1 MSFDISI
8 GDFLLENILSPF
20 LPALT
25 VDELSVLGIFLC
37 NWGIGNL
44 LGKRQ
49 FDISIGDFLLDN
61 FLGPFLT
68 DLTNG
73 ALSVLGSSLGSLVN
87 LLGKRH

>member
-1 MSFDISI
+1 MSFEISI
-8 GDFLLENILSPF
+8 GDFLLDNFLGPF
-20 LPALT
+20 LTDLT
-25 VDELSVLGIFLC
+25 NGALSVLGSSL
-37 NWGIGNL
+37 GSLVNL